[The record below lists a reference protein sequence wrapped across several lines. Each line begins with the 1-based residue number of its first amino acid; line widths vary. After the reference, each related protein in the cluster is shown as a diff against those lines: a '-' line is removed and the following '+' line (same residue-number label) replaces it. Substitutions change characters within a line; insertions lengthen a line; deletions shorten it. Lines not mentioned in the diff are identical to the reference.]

1 MGGRKM
7 FERGTEWIRA
17 DFHLHTK
24 ADKEFKYSGE
34 DNSFVSEYVQK
45 LKEEKI
51 GLGVIT
57 NHNKFDLGEYK
68 ALKKKAN
75 KEDIA
80 LFPGVELSVKEGAN
94 GIHCLIV
101 FKETEWINGENE
113 NINQFLDEVFKG
125 ISNRENENTR
135 CNLDLAHVI
144 EELNSYDKGYFILM
158 AHIEQRSGF
167 LKECDG
173 GLIES
178 LAQKTYFKNSV
189 LGFQKGRTR
198 DKIKQLEQWM
208 GYKLPYIE
216 GSDCKSIDEIG
227 KGDKKC
233 YVKIGDS
240 NFDSVALAFKDFKN
254 RISLEKSTSSHGF
267 IRSVEFL
274 GGKLDGKKIYLSP
287 ELNCLIGIRGSGKS
301 SIIEAIRYAL
311 DIPPSNSDNDYKRE
325 VVKNLLGSGGQVILE
340 LQDNYGNL
348 YRIKRILGE
357 DPHVTDMDDKG
368 VGAKIGSILSAPLY
382 FGQKDLSAMDNGF
395 ELTLLDKIVG
405 EVSGN
410 FETQISNIEERI
422 SSKMKGFINL
432 ENKINN
438 GGELEKD
445 LSDIKHKIK
454 IFEEKGLSDK
464 LSKQVNFQQDKATID
479 NVNTLVGK
487 YIQAL
492 QNIISSEELSMLIK
506 LEKSNPQEVPELF
519 EKLRIEIKK
528 VTSTKNKIEEIIKE
542 VKDSKSKLVEFS
554 NAMNNTIPSL
564 DEEFAEIKREI
575 DIPNLNP
582 DDFSALKLRE
592 TKIEEAIEKI
602 DQQEN
607 EKNKLVVELNEL
619 VQERNDTLLKELEI
633 YKNEINRINQ
643 SQTSLKLHITFK
655 GDKKE
660 FLTQLKDS
668 FKGTSVST
676 SSYEQITGKF
686 PDFTSLVIDI
696 LLKDSEKIS
705 QILPD
710 THLTKVKQRV
720 REEYS
725 SYLKH
730 KTPNNITI
738 NYHGKPITN
747 HSIGQRASALVL
759 FILSQ
764 KNNNLIMID
773 QPEDDLDNQ
782 VIYNE
787 IIKEIKSRKPDVQFI
802 FATHNANI
810 PVLGDSEQIIS
821 VSYDDEG
828 ITTDTGSID
837 SKLIQ
842 NKIVDIMEGGHEAF
856 NRRTEIYNLWRN

>member
-1 MGGRKM
+1 M
-7 FERGTEWIRA
+7 
-17 DFHLHTK
+17 
-24 ADKEFKYSGE
+24 
-34 DNSFVSEYVQK
+34 
-45 LKEEKI
+45 
-51 GLGVIT
+51 
-57 NHNKFDLGEYK
+57 
-68 ALKKKAN
+68 
-75 KEDIA
+75 
-80 LFPGVELSVKEGAN
+80 
-94 GIHCLIV
+94 
-101 FKETEWINGENE
+101 
-113 NINQFLDEVFKG
+113 
-125 ISNRENENTR
+125 
-135 CNLDLAHVI
+135 

-506 LEKSNPQEVPELF
+506 LEKSNSQEVPELF

-528 VTSTKNKIEEIIKE
+528 VTSTKNKIEEIIQE

-554 NAMNNTIPSL
+554 NEMNNTITSL
-564 DEEFAEIKREI
+564 EEEFAEIKREI

>member
-1 MGGRKM
+1 M
-7 FERGTEWIRA
+7 
-17 DFHLHTK
+17 
-24 ADKEFKYSGE
+24 
-34 DNSFVSEYVQK
+34 
-45 LKEEKI
+45 
-51 GLGVIT
+51 
-57 NHNKFDLGEYK
+57 
-68 ALKKKAN
+68 
-75 KEDIA
+75 
-80 LFPGVELSVKEGAN
+80 
-94 GIHCLIV
+94 
-101 FKETEWINGENE
+101 
-113 NINQFLDEVFKG
+113 
-125 ISNRENENTR
+125 
-135 CNLDLAHVI
+135 

-506 LEKSNPQEVPELF
+506 LEKSNSQEVPELF

-528 VTSTKNKIEEIIKE
+528 VTSTKNKIEEIIQE

-554 NAMNNTIPSL
+554 NEMNNTITSL
-564 DEEFAEIKREI
+564 EEEFAEIKREI

-582 DDFSALKLRE
+582 DDFSALKLHE

>member
-1 MGGRKM
+1 M
-7 FERGTEWIRA
+7 
-17 DFHLHTK
+17 
-24 ADKEFKYSGE
+24 
-34 DNSFVSEYVQK
+34 
-45 LKEEKI
+45 
-51 GLGVIT
+51 
-57 NHNKFDLGEYK
+57 
-68 ALKKKAN
+68 
-75 KEDIA
+75 
-80 LFPGVELSVKEGAN
+80 
-94 GIHCLIV
+94 
-101 FKETEWINGENE
+101 
-113 NINQFLDEVFKG
+113 
-125 ISNRENENTR
+125 
-135 CNLDLAHVI
+135 

-506 LEKSNPQEVPELF
+506 LEKSNSQEVPELF

-528 VTSTKNKIEEIIKE
+528 VTSTKNKIEEIIQE

-554 NAMNNTIPSL
+554 NEMNNTITSL
-564 DEEFAEIKREI
+564 EEEFAEIKREI

-582 DDFSALKLRE
+582 DDFSALKLRK

>member
-1 MGGRKM
+1 M
-7 FERGTEWIRA
+7 
-17 DFHLHTK
+17 
-24 ADKEFKYSGE
+24 
-34 DNSFVSEYVQK
+34 
-45 LKEEKI
+45 
-51 GLGVIT
+51 
-57 NHNKFDLGEYK
+57 
-68 ALKKKAN
+68 
-75 KEDIA
+75 
-80 LFPGVELSVKEGAN
+80 
-94 GIHCLIV
+94 
-101 FKETEWINGENE
+101 
-113 NINQFLDEVFKG
+113 
-125 ISNRENENTR
+125 
-135 CNLDLAHVI
+135 

-368 VGAKIGSILSAPLY
+368 VGAKIGPILSAPLY

-506 LEKSNPQEVPELF
+506 LEKSNSQEVPELF

-528 VTSTKNKIEEIIKE
+528 VTSTKNKIEEIIQE

-554 NAMNNTIPSL
+554 NEMNNTITSL
-564 DEEFAEIKREI
+564 EEEFAEIKREI

>member
-1 MGGRKM
+1 M

-422 SSKMKGFINL
+422 SSKMNGFINL

-506 LEKSNPQEVPELF
+506 LEKSNSQEVPELF

-528 VTSTKNKIEEIIKE
+528 VTSTKNKIEEIIQE

-554 NAMNNTIPSL
+554 NEMNNTITSL
-564 DEEFAEIKREI
+564 EEEFAEIKREI

>member
-1 MGGRKM
+1 M
-7 FERGTEWIRA
+7 
-17 DFHLHTK
+17 
-24 ADKEFKYSGE
+24 
-34 DNSFVSEYVQK
+34 
-45 LKEEKI
+45 
-51 GLGVIT
+51 
-57 NHNKFDLGEYK
+57 
-68 ALKKKAN
+68 
-75 KEDIA
+75 
-80 LFPGVELSVKEGAN
+80 
-94 GIHCLIV
+94 
-101 FKETEWINGENE
+101 
-113 NINQFLDEVFKG
+113 
-125 ISNRENENTR
+125 
-135 CNLDLAHVI
+135 

-227 KGDKKC
+227 KGNKKC

-506 LEKSNPQEVPELF
+506 LEKSNSQEVPELF

-528 VTSTKNKIEEIIKE
+528 VTSTKNKIEEIIQE

-554 NAMNNTIPSL
+554 NEMNNTITSL
-564 DEEFAEIKREI
+564 EEEFAEIKREI

>member
-1 MGGRKM
+1 
-7 FERGTEWIRA
+7 
-17 DFHLHTK
+17 
-24 ADKEFKYSGE
+24 
-34 DNSFVSEYVQK
+34 
-45 LKEEKI
+45 
-51 GLGVIT
+51 
-57 NHNKFDLGEYK
+57 
-68 ALKKKAN
+68 
-75 KEDIA
+75 
-80 LFPGVELSVKEGAN
+80 
-94 GIHCLIV
+94 
-101 FKETEWINGENE
+101 
-113 NINQFLDEVFKG
+113 
-125 ISNRENENTR
+125 
-135 CNLDLAHVI
+135 HVI

-506 LEKSNPQEVPELF
+506 LEKSNSQEVPELF

-528 VTSTKNKIEEIIKE
+528 VTSTKNKIEEIIQE

-554 NAMNNTIPSL
+554 NEMNNTITSL
-564 DEEFAEIKREI
+564 EEEFAEIKREI

>member
-1 MGGRKM
+1 M
-7 FERGTEWIRA
+7 
-17 DFHLHTK
+17 
-24 ADKEFKYSGE
+24 
-34 DNSFVSEYVQK
+34 
-45 LKEEKI
+45 
-51 GLGVIT
+51 
-57 NHNKFDLGEYK
+57 
-68 ALKKKAN
+68 
-75 KEDIA
+75 
-80 LFPGVELSVKEGAN
+80 
-94 GIHCLIV
+94 
-101 FKETEWINGENE
+101 
-113 NINQFLDEVFKG
+113 
-125 ISNRENENTR
+125 
-135 CNLDLAHVI
+135 

-506 LEKSNPQEVPELF
+506 LEKSNSQEVPELF
-519 EKLRIEIKK
+519 EKLIIEIKK
-528 VTSTKNKIEEIIKE
+528 VTSTKNKIEEIIQE

-554 NAMNNTIPSL
+554 NEMNNTITSL
-564 DEEFAEIKREI
+564 EEEFAEIKREI

>member
-1 MGGRKM
+1 M
-7 FERGTEWIRA
+7 
-17 DFHLHTK
+17 
-24 ADKEFKYSGE
+24 
-34 DNSFVSEYVQK
+34 
-45 LKEEKI
+45 
-51 GLGVIT
+51 
-57 NHNKFDLGEYK
+57 
-68 ALKKKAN
+68 
-75 KEDIA
+75 
-80 LFPGVELSVKEGAN
+80 
-94 GIHCLIV
+94 
-101 FKETEWINGENE
+101 
-113 NINQFLDEVFKG
+113 
-125 ISNRENENTR
+125 
-135 CNLDLAHVI
+135 

-410 FETQISNIEERI
+410 FETQISNIEKRI

-506 LEKSNPQEVPELF
+506 LEKSNSQEVPELF

-528 VTSTKNKIEEIIKE
+528 VTSTKNKIEEIIQE

-554 NAMNNTIPSL
+554 NEMNNTITSL
-564 DEEFAEIKREI
+564 EEEFAEIKREI

>member
-1 MGGRKM
+1 M
-7 FERGTEWIRA
+7 
-17 DFHLHTK
+17 
-24 ADKEFKYSGE
+24 
-34 DNSFVSEYVQK
+34 
-45 LKEEKI
+45 
-51 GLGVIT
+51 
-57 NHNKFDLGEYK
+57 
-68 ALKKKAN
+68 
-75 KEDIA
+75 
-80 LFPGVELSVKEGAN
+80 
-94 GIHCLIV
+94 
-101 FKETEWINGENE
+101 
-113 NINQFLDEVFKG
+113 
-125 ISNRENENTR
+125 
-135 CNLDLAHVI
+135 

-422 SSKMKGFINL
+422 LSKMKGFINL

-506 LEKSNPQEVPELF
+506 LEKSNSQEVPELF

-528 VTSTKNKIEEIIKE
+528 VTSTKNKIEEIIQE

-554 NAMNNTIPSL
+554 NEMNNTITSL
-564 DEEFAEIKREI
+564 EEEFAEIKREI

>member
-1 MGGRKM
+1 M
-7 FERGTEWIRA
+7 
-17 DFHLHTK
+17 
-24 ADKEFKYSGE
+24 
-34 DNSFVSEYVQK
+34 
-45 LKEEKI
+45 
-51 GLGVIT
+51 
-57 NHNKFDLGEYK
+57 
-68 ALKKKAN
+68 
-75 KEDIA
+75 
-80 LFPGVELSVKEGAN
+80 
-94 GIHCLIV
+94 
-101 FKETEWINGENE
+101 
-113 NINQFLDEVFKG
+113 
-125 ISNRENENTR
+125 
-135 CNLDLAHVI
+135 

-506 LEKSNPQEVPELF
+506 LEKSNSQEVPELF
-519 EKLRIEIKK
+519 EKLRIEMKK
-528 VTSTKNKIEEIIKE
+528 VTSTKNKIEEIIQE

-554 NAMNNTIPSL
+554 NEMNNTITSL
-564 DEEFAEIKREI
+564 EEEFAEIKREI

>member
-1 MGGRKM
+1 M
-7 FERGTEWIRA
+7 
-17 DFHLHTK
+17 
-24 ADKEFKYSGE
+24 
-34 DNSFVSEYVQK
+34 
-45 LKEEKI
+45 
-51 GLGVIT
+51 
-57 NHNKFDLGEYK
+57 
-68 ALKKKAN
+68 
-75 KEDIA
+75 
-80 LFPGVELSVKEGAN
+80 
-94 GIHCLIV
+94 
-101 FKETEWINGENE
+101 
-113 NINQFLDEVFKG
+113 
-125 ISNRENENTR
+125 
-135 CNLDLAHVI
+135 

-506 LEKSNPQEVPELF
+506 LEKSNSQEVPELF

-528 VTSTKNKIEEIIKE
+528 VTSTKNKIEEIIQE
-542 VKDSKSKLVEFS
+542 VKDSKSKLVEFP
-554 NAMNNTIPSL
+554 NEMNNTITSL
-564 DEEFAEIKREI
+564 EEEFAEIKREI

>member
-1 MGGRKM
+1 M
-7 FERGTEWIRA
+7 
-17 DFHLHTK
+17 
-24 ADKEFKYSGE
+24 
-34 DNSFVSEYVQK
+34 
-45 LKEEKI
+45 
-51 GLGVIT
+51 
-57 NHNKFDLGEYK
+57 
-68 ALKKKAN
+68 
-75 KEDIA
+75 
-80 LFPGVELSVKEGAN
+80 
-94 GIHCLIV
+94 
-101 FKETEWINGENE
+101 
-113 NINQFLDEVFKG
+113 
-125 ISNRENENTR
+125 
-135 CNLDLAHVI
+135 

-422 SSKMKGFINL
+422 SSKMNGFINL

-506 LEKSNPQEVPELF
+506 LEKSNSQEVPELF

-528 VTSTKNKIEEIIKE
+528 VTSTKNKIEEIIQE

-554 NAMNNTIPSL
+554 NEMNNTITSL
-564 DEEFAEIKREI
+564 EEEFAEIKREI

>member
-1 MGGRKM
+1 M
-7 FERGTEWIRA
+7 
-17 DFHLHTK
+17 
-24 ADKEFKYSGE
+24 
-34 DNSFVSEYVQK
+34 
-45 LKEEKI
+45 
-51 GLGVIT
+51 
-57 NHNKFDLGEYK
+57 
-68 ALKKKAN
+68 
-75 KEDIA
+75 
-80 LFPGVELSVKEGAN
+80 
-94 GIHCLIV
+94 
-101 FKETEWINGENE
+101 
-113 NINQFLDEVFKG
+113 
-125 ISNRENENTR
+125 
-135 CNLDLAHVI
+135 

-506 LEKSNPQEVPELF
+506 LEKSNSQEVPELF

-528 VTSTKNKIEEIIKE
+528 VTSTKNKIEEIIQE

-554 NAMNNTIPSL
+554 NEMNNTITSL
-564 DEEFAEIKREI
+564 EEEFAEIKREI

-821 VSYDDEG
+821 VSYYDEG

>member
-1 MGGRKM
+1 M

-506 LEKSNPQEVPELF
+506 LEKSNSQEVPELF

-528 VTSTKNKIEEIIKE
+528 VTSTKNKIEEIIQE

-554 NAMNNTIPSL
+554 NEMNNTITSL
-564 DEEFAEIKREI
+564 EEEFAEIKREI

-747 HSIGQRASALVL
+747 HSIGQRA
-759 FILSQ
+759 
-764 KNNNLIMID
+764 
-773 QPEDDLDNQ
+773 
-782 VIYNE
+782 
-787 IIKEIKSRKPDVQFI
+787 
-802 FATHNANI
+802 
-810 PVLGDSEQIIS
+810 
-821 VSYDDEG
+821 
-828 ITTDTGSID
+828 
-837 SKLIQ
+837 
-842 NKIVDIMEGGHEAF
+842 
-856 NRRTEIYNLWRN
+856 

>member
-1 MGGRKM
+1 M
-7 FERGTEWIRA
+7 
-17 DFHLHTK
+17 
-24 ADKEFKYSGE
+24 
-34 DNSFVSEYVQK
+34 
-45 LKEEKI
+45 
-51 GLGVIT
+51 
-57 NHNKFDLGEYK
+57 
-68 ALKKKAN
+68 
-75 KEDIA
+75 A

-506 LEKSNPQEVPELF
+506 LEKSNSQEVPELF

-528 VTSTKNKIEEIIKE
+528 VTSTKNKIEEIIQE

-554 NAMNNTIPSL
+554 NEMNNTITSL
-564 DEEFAEIKREI
+564 EEEFAEIKREI

>member
-1 MGGRKM
+1 M
-7 FERGTEWIRA
+7 
-17 DFHLHTK
+17 
-24 ADKEFKYSGE
+24 
-34 DNSFVSEYVQK
+34 
-45 LKEEKI
+45 
-51 GLGVIT
+51 
-57 NHNKFDLGEYK
+57 
-68 ALKKKAN
+68 
-75 KEDIA
+75 
-80 LFPGVELSVKEGAN
+80 
-94 GIHCLIV
+94 

-506 LEKSNPQEVPELF
+506 LEKSNSQEVPELF

-528 VTSTKNKIEEIIKE
+528 VTSTKNKIEEIIQE

-554 NAMNNTIPSL
+554 NEMNNTITSL
-564 DEEFAEIKREI
+564 EEEFAEIKREI

>member
-1 MGGRKM
+1 M
-7 FERGTEWIRA
+7 
-17 DFHLHTK
+17 
-24 ADKEFKYSGE
+24 
-34 DNSFVSEYVQK
+34 
-45 LKEEKI
+45 
-51 GLGVIT
+51 
-57 NHNKFDLGEYK
+57 
-68 ALKKKAN
+68 
-75 KEDIA
+75 
-80 LFPGVELSVKEGAN
+80 
-94 GIHCLIV
+94 
-101 FKETEWINGENE
+101 
-113 NINQFLDEVFKG
+113 
-125 ISNRENENTR
+125 
-135 CNLDLAHVI
+135 

-325 VVKNLLGSGGQVILE
+325 VVKNLLGSDGQVILE

-422 SSKMKGFINL
+422 LSKMKGFINL

-506 LEKSNPQEVPELF
+506 LEKSNSQEVPELF

-528 VTSTKNKIEEIIKE
+528 VTSTKNKIEEIIQE

-554 NAMNNTIPSL
+554 NEMNNTITSL
-564 DEEFAEIKREI
+564 EEEFAEIKREI

>member
-1 MGGRKM
+1 M

-506 LEKSNPQEVPELF
+506 LEKSNSQEVPELF
-519 EKLRIEIKK
+519 EKLIIEIKK
-528 VTSTKNKIEEIIKE
+528 VTSTKNKIEEIIQE

-554 NAMNNTIPSL
+554 NEMNNTITSL
-564 DEEFAEIKREI
+564 EEEFAEIKREI

>member
-1 MGGRKM
+1 M
-7 FERGTEWIRA
+7 
-17 DFHLHTK
+17 
-24 ADKEFKYSGE
+24 
-34 DNSFVSEYVQK
+34 
-45 LKEEKI
+45 
-51 GLGVIT
+51 
-57 NHNKFDLGEYK
+57 
-68 ALKKKAN
+68 
-75 KEDIA
+75 
-80 LFPGVELSVKEGAN
+80 
-94 GIHCLIV
+94 
-101 FKETEWINGENE
+101 
-113 NINQFLDEVFKG
+113 
-125 ISNRENENTR
+125 
-135 CNLDLAHVI
+135 

-506 LEKSNPQEVPELF
+506 LEKSNSQEVPELF

-528 VTSTKNKIEEIIKE
+528 VTSTKNKIEEIIQE

-554 NAMNNTIPSL
+554 NEMNNTITSL
-564 DEEFAEIKREI
+564 EEEFAEIKREI

-856 NRRTEIYNLWRN
+856 N

>member
-1 MGGRKM
+1 
-7 FERGTEWIRA
+7 
-17 DFHLHTK
+17 
-24 ADKEFKYSGE
+24 
-34 DNSFVSEYVQK
+34 
-45 LKEEKI
+45 
-51 GLGVIT
+51 
-57 NHNKFDLGEYK
+57 
-68 ALKKKAN
+68 
-75 KEDIA
+75 
-80 LFPGVELSVKEGAN
+80 
-94 GIHCLIV
+94 
-101 FKETEWINGENE
+101 
-113 NINQFLDEVFKG
+113 
-125 ISNRENENTR
+125 
-135 CNLDLAHVI
+135 
-144 EELNSYDKGYFILM
+144 
-158 AHIEQRSGF
+158 
-167 LKECDG
+167 
-173 GLIES
+173 
-178 LAQKTYFKNSV
+178 
-189 LGFQKGRTR
+189 
-198 DKIKQLEQWM
+198 
-208 GYKLPYIE
+208 
-216 GSDCKSIDEIG
+216 
-227 KGDKKC
+227 
-233 YVKIGDS
+233 
-240 NFDSVALAFKDFKN
+240 
-254 RISLEKSTSSHGF
+254 
-267 IRSVEFL
+267 
-274 GGKLDGKKIYLSP
+274 
-287 ELNCLIGIRGSGKS
+287 
-301 SIIEAIRYAL
+301 
-311 DIPPSNSDNDYKRE
+311 
-325 VVKNLLGSGGQVILE
+325 
-340 LQDNYGNL
+340 
-348 YRIKRILGE
+348 
-357 DPHVTDMDDKG
+357 
-368 VGAKIGSILSAPLY
+368 
-382 FGQKDLSAMDNGF
+382 
-395 ELTLLDKIVG
+395 
-405 EVSGN
+405 
-410 FETQISNIEERI
+410 
-422 SSKMKGFINL
+422 
-432 ENKINN
+432 
-438 GGELEKD
+438 
-445 LSDIKHKIK
+445 
-454 IFEEKGLSDK
+454 
-464 LSKQVNFQQDKATID
+464 
-479 NVNTLVGK
+479 VGK

-506 LEKSNPQEVPELF
+506 LEKSNSQEVPELF

-528 VTSTKNKIEEIIKE
+528 VTSTKNKIEEIIQE

-554 NAMNNTIPSL
+554 NEMNNTITSL
-564 DEEFAEIKREI
+564 EEEFAEIKREI

>member
-1 MGGRKM
+1 M
-7 FERGTEWIRA
+7 
-17 DFHLHTK
+17 
-24 ADKEFKYSGE
+24 
-34 DNSFVSEYVQK
+34 
-45 LKEEKI
+45 
-51 GLGVIT
+51 
-57 NHNKFDLGEYK
+57 
-68 ALKKKAN
+68 
-75 KEDIA
+75 
-80 LFPGVELSVKEGAN
+80 
-94 GIHCLIV
+94 
-101 FKETEWINGENE
+101 
-113 NINQFLDEVFKG
+113 
-125 ISNRENENTR
+125 
-135 CNLDLAHVI
+135 

-506 LEKSNPQEVPELF
+506 LEKSNSQEVPELF

-528 VTSTKNKIEEIIKE
+528 VTSTKNKIEEIIQE

-554 NAMNNTIPSL
+554 NEMNNTITSL
-564 DEEFAEIKREI
+564 EEEFAEIKREI

-842 NKIVDIMEGGHEAF
+842 NKIVDIMEGGHE
-856 NRRTEIYNLWRN
+856 